1 MTTTISAQDVK
12 RLRDI
17 TGAGMMDCKK
27 ALAETGGDMEQAV
40 EFLRKKGLAAAA
52 KKAGRIA
59 SEGLVGAYV
68 SDNGKVGAMVEVNC
82 ETDFVARNPEFVD
95 LVNDLARQTAEKA
108 TAASG
113 AGDDLLSQPYIADAS
128 QTVNDVL
135 NQKVAKIGEKIS
147 FRRFARFQAEGNNL
161 VGTYI
166 HLGGKIGVLVEL
178 EADKDLAASPEAREL
193 ARDVAMQIAASN
205 PLFVRRDEVP
215 AEQIDAERRIL
226 AEQEDIKA
234 KPEAVRPKIVEGR
247 INKYFE
253 QVCLL
258 EQAYI
263 KDPSQTVTDMLRAR
277 GNAVNATVTVRRFTR
292 YVLGEGIE
300 KRQEDFAAEVMA
312 QMGQK

>member
-1 MTTTISAQDVK
+1 MEITASLVK
-12 RLRDI
+12 ELREK

-27 ALAETGGDMEQAV
+27 ALAEVGGDMEQAV
-40 EFLRKKGLAAAA
+40 DYLRKKGLAAAA

-59 SEGLVGAYV
+59 SEGLVGAYIAET
-68 SDNGKVGAMVEVNC
+68 GKIGAMVEINC

-95 LVNDLARQTAEKA
+95 LISDLARQAAEKA
-108 TAASG
+108 TTPEG
-113 AGDDLLSQPYIADAS
+113 TGEDLLAQPFVTDAA

-135 NQKVAKIGEKIS
+135 NQKVAKIGEKID
-147 FRRFARFQAEGNNL
+147 FRRYARFQAEGNNMI
-161 VGTYI
+161 GSYI

-178 EADKDLAASPEAREL
+178 EANLDIAQLPEARDL

-205 PLFVRRDEVP
+205 PTFVRREEVP
-215 AEQIDAERRIL
+215 SAQIEAERKIL
-226 AEQEDIKA
+226 AEQEDIKS

-263 KDPSQTVTDMLRAR
+263 KDPSQTVSDMLRVR
-277 GNAVNATVTVRRFTR
+277 GGALNAMVTVRRFTR

>member
-1 MTTTISAQDVK
+1 VEITASLVK
-12 RLRDI
+12 ELREK

-27 ALAETGGDMEQAV
+27 ALAEVGGDMEQAV
-40 EFLRKKGLAAAA
+40 DYLRKKGLAAAA

-59 SEGLVGAYV
+59 SEGLVGAYIAET
-68 SDNGKVGAMVEVNC
+68 GKIGAMVEINC

-95 LVNDLARQTAEKA
+95 LISDLARQAAEKA
-108 TAASG
+108 TAPEG
-113 AGDDLLSQPYIADAS
+113 TGEDLLAQPFVTDAA

-135 NQKVAKIGEKIS
+135 NQKVAKIGEKID
-147 FRRFARFQAEGNNL
+147 FRRYARFQAEGNNMI
-161 VGTYI
+161 GSYI

-178 EADKDLAASPEAREL
+178 EANLDIAQLPEARDL

-205 PLFVRRDEVP
+205 PTFVRREEVP
-215 AEQIDAERRIL
+215 SAQIEAERKIL
-226 AEQEDIKA
+226 AEQEDIKS

-263 KDPSQTVTDMLRAR
+263 KDPSQTVSDMLRVR
-277 GNAVNATVTVRRFTR
+277 GGALNAMVTVRRFTR

>member
-1 MTTTISAQDVK
+1 MEITASLVK
-12 RLRDI
+12 ELREK

-27 ALAETGGDMEQAV
+27 ALAEVGGDMEQAV
-40 EFLRKKGLAAAA
+40 DYLRKKGLAAAA

-59 SEGLVGAYV
+59 SEGLVGAYIAET
-68 SDNGKVGAMVEVNC
+68 GKIGAMVEINC

-95 LVNDLARQTAEKA
+95 LISDLARQAAEKA
-108 TAASG
+108 TAPEG
-113 AGDDLLSQPYIADAS
+113 TGEDLLAQPFVTDAA

-135 NQKVAKIGEKIS
+135 NQKVAKIGEKID
-147 FRRFARFQAEGNNL
+147 FRRYARFQAEGNNMI
-161 VGTYI
+161 GSYI

-178 EADKDLAASPEAREL
+178 EANLDIAQLPEARDL

-205 PLFVRRDEVP
+205 PTFVRREEVP
-215 AEQIDAERRIL
+215 SAQIEAERKIL
-226 AEQEDIKA
+226 AEQEDIKS

-263 KDPSQTVTDMLRAR
+263 KDPSQTVSDMLRVR
-277 GNAVNATVTVRRFTR
+277 GGALNAMVTVRRFTR